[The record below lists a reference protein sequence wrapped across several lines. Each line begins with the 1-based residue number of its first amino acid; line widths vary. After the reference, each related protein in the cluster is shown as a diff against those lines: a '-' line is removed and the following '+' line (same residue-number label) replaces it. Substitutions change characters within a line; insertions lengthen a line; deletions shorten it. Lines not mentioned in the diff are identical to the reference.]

1 MNCQLVFSNVL
12 LELAQGDL
20 EVQVHYLYF
29 EFLDLDDHQVT
40 HYQIL
45 RPHCVAKNQGLLQCL
60 VCEAVNTLVITSNF

>member
-20 EVQVHYLYF
+20 EVQVHYLYL
-29 EFLDLDDHQVT
+29 EFQDLDHHQVT

-45 RPHCVAKNQGLLQCL
+45 RPPKNQGLLQCL
-60 VCEAVNTLVITSNF
+60 MCEAVNALVITSNF